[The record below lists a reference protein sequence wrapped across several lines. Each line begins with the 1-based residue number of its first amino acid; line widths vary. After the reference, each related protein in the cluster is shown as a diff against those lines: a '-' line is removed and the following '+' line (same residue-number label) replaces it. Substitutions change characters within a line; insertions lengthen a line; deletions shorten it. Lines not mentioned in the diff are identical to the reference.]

1 MIKNRFLCKTN
12 EQGITT
18 IFAVVVM
25 LLLFTASCNGDN
37 KEVVVVAFDPETT
50 YTLRTTDYTTQFSD
64 SGITRYRAIAKEFLK
79 FDKAKEP
86 FSYFPEGIYVEK
98 FDTLFN
104 IEASLKADTAYNYEK
119 KGLWKLI
126 GNVRVE
132 NLEGKKFETSL
143 LFWDQ
148 KEEKVYSDK
157 YIRIQ
162 EDDKIITGIGFE
174 SNQNMTQYKIFNS
187 QGVFPVSES
196 VTTDS
201 TQNIV
206 PVDSMPIAV
215 MLLLFTASCNGD
227 NKEVVVVAFDPET
240 TYTLRTTDYTTQFSD
255 SGITRYRAIAKEF
268 LKFDKAKEPFS
279 YFPEGIY
286 VEKFDTLF
294 NIEASLKA
302 DTAYN
307 YEKKGLWKLIGN
319 VRVENL
325 EGKKFETSLLF
336 WDQKEE
342 KVYSDKYI
350 RIQEDDKIITG
361 IGFESNQNMTQYKIF
376 NSQGVFPVSESVTT
390 DSTQNIVPVD
400 SMPIAANPAMETV
413 PQKQPAQKEKVVPRK
428 LVPAEMDKTK

>member
-1 MIKNRFLCKTN
+1 
-12 EQGITT
+12 
-18 IFAVVVM
+18 M

-119 KGLWKLI
+119 KRLWKLI

-201 TQNIV
+201 AQNIV
-206 PVDSMPIAV
+206 PVDSM
-215 MLLLFTASCNGD
+215 S
-227 NKEVVVVAFDPET
+227 
-240 TYTLRTTDYTTQFSD
+240 
-255 SGITRYRAIAKEF
+255 
-268 LKFDKAKEPFS
+268 
-279 YFPEGIY
+279 
-286 VEKFDTLF
+286 
-294 NIEASLKA
+294 
-302 DTAYN
+302 
-307 YEKKGLWKLIGN
+307 
-319 VRVENL
+319 
-325 EGKKFETSLLF
+325 
-336 WDQKEE
+336 
-342 KVYSDKYI
+342 
-350 RIQEDDKIITG
+350 
-361 IGFESNQNMTQYKIF
+361 
-376 NSQGVFPVSESVTT
+376 
-390 DSTQNIVPVD
+390 
-400 SMPIAANPAMETV
+400 IAANPAMETV
-413 PQKQPAQKEKVVPRK
+413 PQKQSVQKEKVVPRK